1 MTSMPTDGVGPPRVR
16 GLGRIA
22 EFCRVG
28 VERTAVDAITV
39 TYADAFGGLELLLAT
54 DDVAEQVAQVE
65 FAIGEGPSFD
75 AVSSGHVT
83 LVDDL
88 RGPVATH
95 RWPLFATE
103 AVHAGVRA
111 LWAYPVKAP
120 NGPLGTVG
128 LYRRRPGRLTS
139 DQHRQ
144 AEAITELIGLA
155 LVEPASG
162 ASIGSGLRMD
172 VHRAAGMVMV
182 QADLGIQ
189 DALVLLR
196 STAFAEDTRVTDL
209 AGDIISGR
217 RRLGKEAHD
226 VHG

>member
-1 MTSMPTDGVGPPRVR
+1 MSSMSTDGVELPRAR
-16 GLGRIA
+16 GLGRVA
-22 EFCRVG
+22 DFCQVG
-28 VERTAVDAITV
+28 VRRAGVDAITV
-39 TYADAFGGLELLLAT
+39 TYADAFGALELVLAT
-54 DDVAEQVAQVE
+54 DEVAEQVAQVE

-155 LVEPASG
+155 LVEPESG

-172 VHRAAGMVMV
+172 VHRAAGLVMV
-182 QADLGIQ
+182 QADLSIQ

-196 STAFAEDTRVTDL
+196 STAFTEDTRVTDL
-209 AGDIISGR
+209 AADVISGR
-217 RRLGKEAHD
+217 RRFGKVVDD
-226 VHG
+226 VHE

>member
-1 MTSMPTDGVGPPRVR
+1 MTSMPTGRVGSQFAR
-16 GLGRIA
+16 GLGRVA
-22 EFCRVG
+22 DFCRVG
-28 VERTAVDAITV
+28 VERTGVDAITV
-39 TYADAFGGLELLLAT
+39 TFADTFGGLELLLAT
-54 DDVAEQVAQVE
+54 DDVAERAAQLE
-65 FAIGEGPSFD
+65 FAIGDGPSFD

-83 LVDDL
+83 VVDDL
-88 RGPVATH
+88 RSPVATH

-103 AVHAGVRA
+103 AAHAGVRA

-128 LYRRRPGRLTS
+128 LYRQRPGRLTS

-155 LVEPASG
+155 LVEPDSG

-172 VHRAAGMVMV
+172 VHRAAGMVMI
-182 QADLGIQ
+182 QADLSIQ

-196 STAFAEDTRVTDL
+196 STAFTEDARVTDL
-209 AGDIISGR
+209 AADVISGR
-217 RRLGKEAHD
+217 RRFGKVADDDHE
-226 VHG
+226 